1 MLRLLL
7 VCVLSMSA
15 FPGASTPGTERPTI
29 QSAAAILLDD
39 QQSADARNAVIDGNA
54 DRAGELIAEM
64 AKGLGDDSAE
74 EYRRIPWIW
83 RVAVAAGKRND
94 ADQLKGVI
102 RASLPDAGEPLR
114 DWQAVVIGGGV
125 INGITLAGDW
135 PGPRID
141 QIIGDDTALKQRW
154 KKALQQAG
162 ALADDQKV
170 TRGTRY
176 DALRMIPLLGWD
188 ASGAKL
194 RNYLK
199 KGTHPELQQGA
210 ISGCGDI
217 DDPRAARALV
227 DALPDLDPKNIRLAV
242 NALKRTSERK
252 QLLDE
257 AIARGSVSADVLR
270 AK

>member
-1 MLRLLL
+1 
-7 VCVLSMSA
+7 VD
-15 FPGASTPGTERPTI
+15 RPTI
-29 QSAAAILLDD
+29 QSAAGILLDD
-39 QQSADARNAVIDGNA
+39 QQSADARNAIIDDNA
-54 DRAGELIAEM
+54 DRAGALITEM
-64 AKGLGDDSAE
+64 AKGLGNDPAE

-102 RASLPDAGEPLR
+102 QASLPGEAELLR

-135 PGPRID
+135 PGPRVD
-141 QIIGDDTALKQRW
+141 QILGDDASLKQRW
-154 KKALQQAG
+154 KNALQLAG
-162 ALADDQKV
+162 TLADDQKV

-199 KGTHPELQQGA
+199 TGTHPELQQGA
-210 ISGCGDI
+210 ISGCGDV

-227 DALPDLDPKNIRLAV
+227 DALPGLDPKNIRLAV

-257 AIARGSVSADVLR
+257 AIASGNVSADVLK